1 MRLAAA
7 QRLIGSWGQ
16 AEFALREA
24 AQIYK
29 AQNDDAGL
37 AAVNLGLGEAAMIRA
52 SPIEAMA

>member
-1 MRLAAA
+1 LAAA